1 MKRLITL
8 ILMVTTIIT
17 LTQKVMVVSP
27 LLESEMQSMQSIQSM
42 QHCNRTEMLNDS
54 TCLEAS
60 SDMEHCQNNCEM
72 MSVVSVLHFIEHQ
85 QLLSFDVSV
94 LRYERLDISPSY
106 SVFEALYRPPFVS

>member
-27 LLESEMQSMQSIQSM
+27 LLESEMQSIQSM

-54 TCLEAS
+54 ACLEAS